1 MSSRLVA
8 ETGRTLGSRS
18 TNRLRAA
25 GKIPGVLYGRGTP
38 PTPLAVDARE
48 LRAALRGDHG
58 LNAVLTLEVD
68 GTEHVAMARDIQRHV
83 TRGTVSHV
91 DFLVVDRDV
100 SVSAEVPIN
109 LVGESDLGGGA
120 MVDVVLSSLT
130 INAKPESIPAALEVD
145 QSNLVVGSQVMVRD
159 LVLPE
164 GVSTEVDLDEVV
176 VRVTVSDA
184 TAELEAL
191 DEEAAE
197 GAGATAEGAEGG
209 EAGEATEGGEGG

>member
-130 INAKPESIPAALEVD
+130 INAKPESIPASLEVD

-197 GAGATAEGAEGG
+197 GAGPTAEGAEGG